1 MKEYQRKD
9 FSKLLKKGAL
19 EGRRYLNSSDSTA
32 VRIYDRNIDDIPVTV
47 ELYGPYA
54 KIVDYSADGLSP
66 EDEETVIDL
75 VNRMVYVER
84 TRIIYQKRHKREGLE
99 QHTRQSDES
108 LELTVKEG
116 GLSFLVDLV
125 SHIDTG
131 LFLDQAL
138 TRDMVRTLSF
148 GLRVLNLFSYTG
160 SFSVYAAAG
169 GAESVTS
176 VDLSNTYCAVAR
188 RNLQANGFLDE
199 DKYRVIREDC
209 LSFIEGEIAGNKAY
223 DLIIFDPPSFS
234 NSHNMKKKFDVK
246 KDYLEWICML
256 SKIMSDHALL
266 IFSCNLGNFALDK
279 QTLKQAFK
287 VRVLTDE
294 VKAPG
299 FTRSGSGTAQVW
311 LLEKTAPMKEIR
323 KKTNTHAKG
332 GFRKDM
338 KKIEDNDFDA
348 LINSLT
354 SESRDEEKDRQERR
368 PYSAKPSYGRGR
380 EEGRDGTRYGSSR
393 REDRTSGRYRDRSDE
408 RYGHDRYSRDG
419 GSSYRNGRNERPY
432 REDRAGRYGRRNDRD
447 GSRGR
452 EGRDDDYPRRRSHE
466 GEERRPYREK
476 RQDSYRS
483 RPRAYGYD
491 NIRRSRSRR
500 DEDDE

>member
-1 MKEYQRKD
+1 M
-9 FSKLLKKGAL
+9 LKKGAL
-19 EGRRYLNSSDSTA
+19 EGRRYLNSSGSTA

-125 SHIDTG
+125 GHIDTG

-209 LSFIEGEIAGNKAY
+209 LSFIEGEIAGKKAY

-246 KDYLEWICML
+246 KDYLEWIYML

-287 VRVLTDE
+287 IRVLTDE

-311 LLEKTAPMKEIR
+311 LLEKTAPMKEVR
-323 KKTNTHAKG
+323 KKTYTHAKG

-338 KKIEDNDFDA
+338 KKIDDSDFDV
-348 LINSLT
+348 LINSLA

-368 PYSAKPSYGRGR
+368 PYTGKPSYGRGR
-380 EEGRDGTRYGSSR
+380 EDGRGYPGSR
-393 REDRTSGRYRDRSDE
+393 REDRYSDRYRERRDSRYGQERRSSRDE
-408 RYGHDRYSRDG
+408 RY
-419 GSSYRNGRNERPY
+419 SYRNGRSERPY
-432 REDRAGRYGRRNDRD
+432 RDDSTGRYGRRDDRD
-447 GSRGR
+447 GFRGR
-452 EGRDDDYPRRRSHE
+452 EDRDDDYPRRRSYE
-466 GEERRPYREK
+466 GEGRKPYREK

-483 RPRAYGYD
+483 RPKAYGYD
-491 NIRRSRSRR
+491 NIKRSRSRR

>member
-19 EGRRYLNSSDSTA
+19 EGRRYLNSSGSTA

-108 LELTVKEG
+108 LELTVNEG

-209 LSFIEGEIAGNKAY
+209 LSFIEGEIAGKKAY

-246 KDYLEWICML
+246 KDYLEWIYML

-287 VRVLTDE
+287 IRVLTDE

-311 LLEKTAPMKEIR
+311 LLEKTAPMKEVR
-323 KKTNTHAKG
+323 KKTYTHAKG

-338 KKIEDNDFDA
+338 KKIDDSDFDV
-348 LINSLT
+348 LINSLA
-354 SESRDEEKDRQERR
+354 SESRDDEKDRQERR
-368 PYSAKPSYGRGR
+368 PYTGKPSYGRGR
-380 EEGRDGTRYGSSR
+380 EDGRGYPGSR
-393 REDRTSGRYRDRSDE
+393 REDRYSDRYRERSDSRYGQERRSSRDE
-408 RYGHDRYSRDG
+408 RY
-419 GSSYRNGRNERPY
+419 SYHNGRSERPY
-432 REDRAGRYGRRNDRD
+432 RDDRPGRYGRRDDRD
-447 GSRGR
+447 SFRGR
-452 EGRDDDYPRRRSHE
+452 EGRDDDYPRRRSYE
-466 GEERRPYREK
+466 GEERKPYREK

-483 RPRAYGYD
+483 RPKAYGYD
-491 NIRRSRSRR
+491 NIKRSRSRR

>member
-19 EGRRYLNSSDSTA
+19 EGRRYLNSSGSTA

-99 QHTRQSDES
+99 QHTRQSEES

-138 TRDMVRTLSF
+138 TRDMVRTISF

-209 LSFIEGEIAGNKAY
+209 LSFIEGEIAGKKAY

-246 KDYLEWICML
+246 KDYLEWIYML

-287 VRVLTDE
+287 IRVLTDE

-311 LLEKTAPMKEIR
+311 LLEKTAPMKEVR
-323 KKTNTHAKG
+323 KKTYTHAKG

-338 KKIEDNDFDA
+338 KKIDDSDFDV
-348 LINSLT
+348 LINSLA
-354 SESRDEEKDRQERR
+354 SESRDDEKDRQERR
-368 PYSAKPSYGRGR
+368 PYTGKPSYGRGR
-380 EEGRDGTRYGSSR
+380 EDGRGNPGSR
-393 REDRTSGRYRDRSDE
+393 REDRYSDRYRERSDSRYGQERRSSRDE
-408 RYGHDRYSRDG
+408 RY
-419 GSSYRNGRNERPY
+419 SYHNGRSERPY
-432 REDRAGRYGRRNDRD
+432 RDDRPGRYGRRDDRD
-447 GSRGR
+447 SFRGR
-452 EGRDDDYPRRRSHE
+452 EGRDDDYPRRRSYE
-466 GEERRPYREK
+466 GEERKPYREK

-483 RPRAYGYD
+483 RPKAYGYD
-491 NIRRSRSRR
+491 NIKRSRSRR

>member
-1 MKEYQRKD
+1 M
-9 FSKLLKKGAL
+9 LKKGAL
-19 EGRRYLNSSDSTA
+19 EGRRYLNSSGSTA

-108 LELTVKEG
+108 LELTVNEG

-209 LSFIEGEIAGNKAY
+209 LSFIEGEIAGKKAY

-246 KDYLEWICML
+246 KDYLEWIYML

-287 VRVLTDE
+287 IRVLTDE

-311 LLEKTAPMKEIR
+311 LLEKTAPMKEVR

-338 KKIEDNDFDA
+338 KKIDDSDFDV
-348 LINSLT
+348 LINSLA

-368 PYSAKPSYGRGR
+368 PYTGKPSYGRGR
-380 EEGRDGTRYGSSR
+380 EDGRGYPGSR
-393 REDRTSGRYRDRSDE
+393 REDRYSDRYRERSDSRYGQERRSSRDE
-408 RYGHDRYSRDG
+408 RY
-419 GSSYRNGRNERPY
+419 SYRNGRSERPY
-432 REDRAGRYGRRNDRD
+432 RDDRTGRYGRRDDRD
-447 GSRGR
+447 GFRGR
-452 EGRDDDYPRRRSHE
+452 EGRDDDYPRRRSYE
-466 GEERRPYREK
+466 GEERKPYREK

-483 RPRAYGYD
+483 RPKAYGYD
-491 NIRRSRSRR
+491 NIKRSRSRR

>member
-32 VRIYDRNIDDIPVTV
+32 VRIYDRNIEDIPVTV

-54 KIVDYSADGLSP
+54 KIVDYSAEGLSP

-84 TRIIYQKRHKREGLE
+84 ARIIYQKRHKREGLE
-99 QHTRQSDES
+99 QHTRQSEDS

-209 LSFIEGEIAGNKAY
+209 LSFIEGEIAGKKSY

-393 REDRTSGRYRDRSDE
+393 REDFSGRYRDRSDD

-432 REDRAGRYGRRNDRD
+432 REDRAGRYGRRDDRD

-452 EGRDDDYPRRRSHE
+452 EGRDDDYPRRRSYE

>member
-19 EGRRYLNSSDSTA
+19 EGRRYLNSSGSTA

-84 TRIIYQKRHKREGLE
+84 SKIIYQQRRKREGTE
-99 QHTRQSDES
+99 QHVKQSGDA
-108 LELTVKEG
+108 LELTVREG

-209 LSFIEGEIAGNKAY
+209 LSFIESEISAKSSY

-246 KDYLEWICML
+246 KDYLEWIYML
-256 SKIMSDHALL
+256 SKIMSEHALL

-287 VRVLTDE
+287 IRVLTDE
-294 VKAPG
+294 VRAPG
-299 FTRSGSGTAQVW
+299 FTRSGSGTVQVW
-311 LLEKTAPMKEIR
+311 MLEKTAPMKEIR
-323 KKTNTHAKG
+323 KKVRKYAEG

-338 KKIEDNDFDA
+338 KKINDNDFDA
-348 LINSLT
+348 LINSLAG
-354 SESRDEEKDRQERR
+354 ESGDEEKDRQERR
-368 PYSAKPSYGRGR
+368 SYTGKPSYGRGR
-380 EEGRDGTRYGSSR
+380 EEGREGSRYPFSR
-393 REDRTSGRYRDRSDE
+393 REDRSSDRYRE
-408 RYGHDRYSRDG
+408 YGKDRYSSRG
-419 GSSYRNGRNERPY
+419 ERSYYRNGRSERPY
-432 REDRAGRYGRRNDRD
+432 RDDGPGRYGRRDDRD
-447 GSRGR
+447 GFRGR
-452 EGRDDDYPRRRSHE
+452 DGRADDDYPRRRSYE
-466 GEERRPYREK
+466 GEERKPYREK
-476 RQDSYRS
+476 KQDSYRS
-483 RPRAYGYD
+483 RPKAYGYD
-491 NIRRSRSRR
+491 NIKRSRSRR

>member
-1 MKEYQRKD
+1 MKDQLPIKPCRVLPVNYMKNNLFLYQLRK
-9 FSKLLKKGAL
+9 
-19 EGRRYLNSSDSTA
+19 
-32 VRIYDRNIDDIPVTV
+32 
-47 ELYGPYA
+47 
-54 KIVDYSADGLSP
+54 
-66 EDEETVIDL
+66 
-75 VNRMVYVER
+75 
-84 TRIIYQKRHKREGLE
+84 KREGLE
-99 QHTRQSDES
+99 QHS
-108 LELTVKEG
+108 LVSPEKAEFTVKEH
-116 GLSFLVDLV
+116 GLSFIVDLV
-125 SHIDTG
+125 SHIDTY
-131 LFLDQAL
+131 LFLDHAL
-138 TRDMVRTLSF
+138 TREYVRSISADLN
-148 GLRVLNLFSYTG
+148 VLNLFSYTG

-169 GAESVTS
+169 GARSVTS
-176 VDLSNTYCAVAR
+176 VDMSNTYCEIAR
-188 RNLQANGFLDE
+188 RNLCANGFRDE
-199 DKYRVIREDC
+199 SRYPVIAGDA
-209 LSFIEGEIAGNKAY
+209 LPFIEKEVEKGAQY
-223 DLIIFDPPSFS
+223 DIVIFDPPSFS
-234 NSHNMKKKFDVK
+234 NSHKMDKPFDVK
-246 KDYLEWICML
+246 KDYLEWMCML

-348 LINSLT
+348 LINSLA

-432 REDRAGRYGRRNDRD
+432 REDRPVRYGRRDDRHQNH
-447 GSRGR
+447 SCNNQA
-452 EGRDDDYPRRRSHE
+452 E
-466 GEERRPYREK
+466 
-476 RQDSYRS
+476 
-483 RPRAYGYD
+483 
-491 NIRRSRSRR
+491 
-500 DEDDE
+500 